1 MKKILILALLVIGC
15 KKKEVTLT
23 PEPEPTPVPVK
34 DYRVIAIDN
43 PIYQLELSLSNE
55 RGGKDSVYTQLES
68 DGTRY
73 LRATKYKYA
82 IVKMT
87 HATGGKMVYSVSV
100 DNVTKYSVNG
110 FKGSKSDTLQLY

>member
-1 MKKILILALLVIGC
+1 MKKILILPLLVIGC
-15 KKKEVTLT
+15 KKKEVTST
-23 PEPEPTPVPVK
+23 PEPEPTPIPVK

-43 PIYQLELSLSNE
+43 PVYQLELSLSNE

-87 HATGGKMVYSVSV
+87 HSTGGKMVYSVSV
-100 DNVTKYSVNG
+100 DNVNRYSVNG
-110 FKGSKSDTLQLY
+110 SKGTRIDTIIVY